1 MQTILSNQPV
11 DTSRRRTLTGLIA
24 GLGLC
29 VLLAAPPANAAL
41 RAAAAAQDAVTLTW
55 TAPGD
60 DGSSGTAAQYDVRY
74 STVPINATNWDIAS
88 QAVNEP
94 SPQAAG
100 SAESFTVSGLAPGT
114 TYYFAIK
121 VADEVPNWSGL
132 SNIITATTDPETE
145 PPAAIANLNPT
156 GATATTVDLA
166 WTAPGDDGTTG
177 TATEYDIRYATSLTV
192 LENWDNAVQV
202 TNEPSPSAAGSSETF
217 TVTGLTPSTTYY
229 FGVKTADEIPN
240 WSTISNVATT
250 STGVETDAPAAIA
263 NLLVVLPTETSLS
276 LIWTAPGDD
285 GTTGTASE
293 YDIRYSTSTINGSNW
308 DAATQITGEPS
319 PSPAGTPE
327 TLTVENLS
335 AATTYYFAIKTAD
348 EVPNWSDLSNIA
360 SGLTEND
367 QTPPAAI
374 NDLQAEEGPVNGS
387 ISLSW
392 TAPGD
397 DGLMGT
403 ATYYEIR
410 YAYDSLDIADWNAAT
425 AWSFTPAPLAS
436 GLTQTA
442 TVANLVP
449 GDVYYLGIKA
459 YDDAGNVSP
468 ASNCDSAIAKYE
480 LVLDV
485 DEDEANLPDQYQL
498 SQNYPNPFNPTTE
511 ILVSLPQ
518 AADANLI
525 VYNSVGQEVAT
536 LIDNRLSP
544 GEHVVQWDGTDQS
557 GQQVATGVYYYRL
570 AAGDYIETKK
580 MMMLK

>member
-1 MQTILSNQPV
+1 MTRTVQNLSV
-11 DTSRRRTLTGLIA
+11 
-24 GLGLC
+24 LGKKTAMTVTVIMLSLFMW
-29 VLLAAPPANAAL
+29 VIGVESVM
-41 RAAAAAQDAVTLTW
+41 AQDATPSSITLHW

-60 DGSSGTAAQYDVRY
+60 DGDIGIATVYDIRYATSPISDANWNSAVQVSGEP
-74 STVPINATNWDIAS
+74 VPS
-88 QAVNEP
+88 
-94 SPQAAG
+94 AAG
-100 SAESFTVSGLAPGT
+100 SDESFTIDGLAPST

-121 VADEVPNWSGL
+121 AADEIPNWSTL
-132 SNIITATTDPETE
+132 SNVVAKTTLDEQDA
-145 PPAAIANLNPT
+145 PAVVADLNAADGSSSSVT
-156 GATATTVDLA
+156 LT

-177 TATEYDIRYATSLTV
+177 TATEYDIRYATSLAV

-202 TNEPSPSAAGSSETF
+202 TGEPSPSAAGSSETF

-387 ISLSW
+387 INLSW

-403 ATYYEIR
+403 ATYYELR
-410 YAYDSLDIADWNAAT
+410 YAYDSLAIADWEAA
-425 AWSFTPAPLAS
+425 AVWQIVKNEPLLSYQAFV
-436 GLTQTA
+436 L
-442 TVANLVP
+442 
-449 GDVYYLGIKA
+449 YYG
-459 YDDAGNVSP
+459 
-468 ASNCDSAIAKYE
+468 
-480 LVLDV
+480 
-485 DEDEANLPDQYQL
+485 
-498 SQNYPNPFNPTTE
+498 F
-511 ILVSLPQ
+511 
-518 AADANLI
+518 
-525 VYNSVGQEVAT
+525 
-536 LIDNRLSP
+536 
-544 GEHVVQWDGTDQS
+544 DQS
-557 GQQVATGVYYYRL
+557 VRETAAALAISEDAVKARLYRTRERIR
-570 AAGDYIETKK
+570 AEWKGANEQ
-580 MMMLK
+580 

>member
-1 MQTILSNQPV
+1 MQTICSNQPA

-24 GLGLC
+24 GLCLF
-29 VLLAAPPANAAL
+29 VLLAAPQANAAL
-41 RAAAAAQDAVTLTW
+41 RAAAAVQDAVTLTW

-74 STVPINATNWDIAS
+74 STAPINATNWDLAS
-88 QAVNEP
+88 QAAGEP
-94 SPQAAG
+94 APQAAG
-100 SAESFTVSGLAPGT
+100 SPESFTVSGLVPGT

-177 TATEYDIRYATSLTV
+177 TATEYDIRYGTSLAV
-192 LENWDNAVQV
+192 LQNWDNAVQV
-202 TNEPSPSAAGSSETF
+202 TGEPSPSVAGSSETF
-217 TVTGLTPSTTYY
+217 TITGLTPSTTYY

-250 STGVETDAPAAIA
+250 STGVETDAPSAIA
-263 NLLVVLPTETSLS
+263 NLLVVMPTETTLS

-293 YDIRYSTSTINGSNW
+293 YNIRYSTSTINGSNW
-308 DAATQITGEPS
+308 AAATQLAGEPS

-327 TLTVENLS
+327 TLTVENLT
-335 AATTYYFAIKTAD
+335 AATTYFFAIKTAD

-360 SGLTEND
+360 SGVTEND

-410 YAYDSLDIADWNAAT
+410 YAYDSLDIADWAAAT
-425 AWSFTPAPLAS
+425 AWQFTPTPLAS

-442 TVANLVP
+442 TVTNLVA

-518 AADANLI
+518 ATDANLI

-544 GEHVVQWDGTDQS
+544 GEHVVQWDGTDRS